1 MIDSEYKKFVDG
13 MSKVF
18 KSYKD
23 ITRVIVGE
31 SPYNDGGNL
40 NSFSDY
46 PYKQVAF
53 LRSLPAKGATKETV
67 NRVWSLLF
75 GEKADSVKNLLEM
88 IVDSKATATKEEYL
102 AKYLAEKQKI
112 YLINAFDADR
122 KTITGDL
129 KKLNDNTECKK
140 VLVATRKFPK
150 FTTYISKNILYFII
164 HPSRKTRDKEQW
176 ELDFQGND
184 RYNCSEDIID
194 IFRLEQK

>member
-1 MIDSEYKKFVDG
+1 MLDSEYKKFVDG

-18 KSYKD
+18 KSHQD

-40 NSFSDY
+40 NNVSYY

-53 LRSLPAKGATKETV
+53 LRSLPANGATKETV

-75 GEKADSVKNLLEM
+75 GDKVDSVKNLLQV
-88 IVDSKATATKEEYL
+88 IVDSTANATKEEYL
-102 AKYLAEKQKI
+102 AKYLAEEQNI
-112 YLINAFDADR
+112 YLINAFYADR
-122 KTITGDL
+122 ETITDDL

-140 VLVATRKFPK
+140 ILVATREFPK

-164 HPSRKTRDKEQW
+164 HPSKTTRDIEQW
-176 ELDFQGND
+176 KLDYQGDD
-184 RYNCSEDIID
+184 RYNCSKDIID
-194 IFRLEQK
+194 IFRLKQK